1 MPRLSHILDLDAL
14 DREDLARSVDGVHR
28 VLRGARFDGQGY
40 LLVPDEE
47 ELKRLERRVE
57 ETGLLDP
64 GAHRERRDREAAE
77 AERLVEEIARLRQD
91 MAEQEAE
98 HGRPRTETRTA
109 AEERAV
115 ELDVLR
121 SKEILRLLAG
131 EHLAPGSHYLL
142 GTVGENGEPVFTE
155 GDQGWVGT
163 DLTITSW
170 DEEGLCAFDFAMRE
184 DPELSGFEDPVTT
197 GTVEHDRAART
208 LTVHARM
215 RFPAPV
221 STLRKDSALLRVEV
235 RARIDLPD
243 WYATLSEARTQ
254 DHSEA
259 RAQDHP
265 ARFEVIHPLVR
276 ATGTAT
282 PSPGAAGRWSVA
294 TSLEVRGRGP
304 ARPLVAVASWA
315 LLRSLRR
322 SQERSVREWVGEVER
337 TWARVAR
344 ALPELPG
351 LLEELAE
358 TMAHAR
364 SPRR

>member
-14 DREDLARSVDGVHR
+14 DREDLVRSVEGVYR
-28 VLRGARFDGQGY
+28 VLRGARFDEQGH

-47 ELKRLERRVE
+47 ELERLERRAE
-57 ETGLLDP
+57 EAGLIDP
-64 GAHRERRDREAAE
+64 KARRERREREAAE

-98 HGRPRTETRTA
+98 YGRPRTETRTA
-109 AEERAV
+109 AEEHAV

-121 SKEILRLLAG
+121 SKEVLRLLEG
-131 EHLAPGSHYLL
+131 EHLALGSHYLL

-170 DEEGLCAFDFAMRE
+170 DEEGSCAFDFAMRE

-208 LTVHARM
+208 LTLHARM

-221 STLRKDSALLRVEV
+221 STLRKDSTLLRVEV
-235 RARIDLPD
+235 RARIDLSD
-243 WYATLSEARTQ
+243 WYAALSGARV
-254 DHSEA
+254 
-259 RAQDHP
+259 QDHP
-265 ARFEVIHPLVR
+265 AGFEVIHPLVR

-282 PSPGAAGRWSVA
+282 PSPTGADRWSVA

-304 ARPLVAVASWA
+304 ARPLVALASWA
-315 LLRSLRR
+315 LLRSLHR
-322 SQERSVREWVGEVER
+322 SQETYVREWVDEVER
-337 TWARVAR
+337 TWARMAR
-344 ALPELPG
+344 GLPELPG
-351 LLEELAE
+351 LLEDLAE
-358 TMAHAR
+358 TMANAR
-364 SPRR
+364 SPRS

>member
-1 MPRLSHILDLDAL
+1 MPRLSHTLDLDAL
-14 DREDLARSVDGVHR
+14 DREDLLRSIDGAYR
-28 VLRGARFDGQGY
+28 ILRSARFDEQGY

-47 ELKRLERRVE
+47 ELERLERRAQE
-57 ETGLLDP
+57 AGLVDP
-64 GAHRERRDREAAE
+64 GARRDHRERADAE
-77 AERLVEEIARLRQD
+77 AERLVEEIARLRQE
-91 MAEQEAE
+91 MAQEQAE
-98 HGRPRTETRTA
+98 HGRPRTETRRA
-109 AEERAV
+109 VEERSV

-121 SKEILRLLAG
+121 SKEVLRLLRG

-142 GTVGENGEPVFTE
+142 GTVGENGEPVFAE

-184 DPELSGFEDPVTT
+184 DPELSGFEDPVTS

-221 STLRKDSALLRVEV
+221 STLREDSPLLRVQV
-235 RARIDLPD
+235 RARIELPD
-243 WYATLSEARTQ
+243 WYAALSGARG
-254 DHSEA
+254 
-259 RAQDHP
+259 QDHP
-265 ARFEVIHPLVR
+265 AGFEVVHPLVR

-282 PSPGAAGRWSVA
+282 PSAGGADRWSVA
-294 TSLEVRGRGP
+294 TSLDVRGRGP
-304 ARPLVAVASWA
+304 ARPLVAAASWA

-322 SQERSVREWVGEVER
+322 SQQTYVREWVEEVER

-344 ALPELPG
+344 GLPELPG
-351 LLEELAE
+351 LLEDLAQA
-358 TMAHAR
+358 MANAR
-364 SPRR
+364 SPRS